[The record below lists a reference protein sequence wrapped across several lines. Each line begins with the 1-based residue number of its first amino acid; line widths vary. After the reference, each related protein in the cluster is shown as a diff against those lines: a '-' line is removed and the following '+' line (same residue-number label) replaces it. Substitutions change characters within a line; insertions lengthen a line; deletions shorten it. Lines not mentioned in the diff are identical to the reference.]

1 MTRALMPLS
10 ARQAVKAFPDLTE
23 KVLQE
28 VVRDQF
34 IEGLFD
40 EWVQERLLH
49 EAPETMQD
57 ALKLA
62 QLGAARAAQGPLWI

>member
-1 MTRALMPLS
+1 MTRALIPLS

-40 EWVQERLLH
+40 E
-49 EAPETMQD
+49 
-57 ALKLA
+57 
-62 QLGAARAAQGPLWI
+62 